1 MPGGE
6 KTKTDPRPFLDSW
19 YDPVAQIKAY
29 SPCFRLANLDG
40 DGNCCLILGDQ
51 DCKLR
56 VLQGTSIHSEHPL
69 LDTPVSINTFYTD
82 SKLPRTPAL
91 RVVPMSTSIVIYV
104 PIINFL
110 FQQLISRKKKV
121 KSGRHWVMVPRIQK
135 LRCKR

>member
-6 KTKTDPRPFLDSW
+6 KTKTDARPFLDSW

-51 DCKLR
+51 DGKLR

-91 RVVPMSTSIVIYV
+91 AVASGSTSTSIVIYV

-110 FQQLISRKKKV
+110 FQQ
-121 KSGRHWVMVPRIQK
+121 
-135 LRCKR
+135 